1 MTEGRTRT
9 RSGKAA
15 AGTLLIVLAL
25 LFSGIATDHARAGA
39 SPKRQGRMLELTNRD
54 RADHGK
60 KALDLDAKLSRYA
73 KRHSREMAESGGL
86 FHSEDLANELK
97 GIDWSIAGENV
108 GVGSSVLD
116 LEDAFMGSKTHRRNI
131 LQRRYDH
138 AAIGIVKSDGTLWVT
153 VIFYG

>member
-1 MTEGRTRT
+1 MTEGHAWS

-15 AGTLLIVLAL
+15 AGSLLLVLAL
-25 LFSGIATDHARAGA
+25 LFSGISTDHARAGA
-39 SPKRQGRMLELTNRD
+39 STKRLERMLTLTNQD

-73 KRHSREMAESGGL
+73 KRHSREMAEAGDL
-86 FHSEDLANELK
+86 FHTEDLANKLK
-97 GIDWSIAGENV
+97 DVDWSIAGENV
-108 GVGSSVLD
+108 GVGASVSD
-116 LEDAFMGSKTHRRNI
+116 LQDAFMGSKTHRRNI
-131 LQRRYDH
+131 LQRRFHD